1 MPWQAD
7 TPNAGFS
14 PVAPWLPV
22 GDGHAARAVDV
33 QEADPASMLAV
44 TRRIIALRHAWP
56 ALRLGDI
63 KVVTAEDGLLVL
75 DRSVPGQRLRCLF
88 NLGQT
93 ALPTAL
99 GPEWRRVDATGGA
112 DLAVLPPLSGLVVE
126 AL

>member
-1 MPWQAD
+1 
-7 TPNAGFS
+7 
-14 PVAPWLPV
+14 
-22 GDGHAARAVDV
+22 
-33 QEADPASMLAV
+33 V

-75 DRSVPGQRLRCLF
+75 DRSVPGQDGPGQRLRCLF

-99 GPEWRRVDATGGA
+99 GPEWRLVDATGGA